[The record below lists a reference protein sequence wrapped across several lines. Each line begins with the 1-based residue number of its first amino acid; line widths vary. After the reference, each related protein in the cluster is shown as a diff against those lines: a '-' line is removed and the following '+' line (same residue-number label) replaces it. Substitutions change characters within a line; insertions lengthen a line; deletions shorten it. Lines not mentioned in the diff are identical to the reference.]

1 MLAQVTALDNVEPV
15 TSTQP
20 RELRITAV
28 RHGETTWNNER
39 LIQGHTN
46 SSLNAEGR
54 DQAFNLAESLRG
66 IGFDSLVTSD
76 LDRAKETAA
85 IIGEVL
91 GLVPSS
97 NPLLRE
103 RCFGELE
110 GLSADVLTSE
120 LTGIEDGVY
129 VNPDARPPGGES
141 FRDVVKRAE
150 EFLDQAE
157 KQWPSGQIL
166 VVTHGGMVQALSAAV
181 SGQPLEETRW
191 FRVGNCS
198 VWTF

>member
-1 MLAQVTALDNVEPV
+1 V

-28 RHGETTWNNER
+28 RHGETTWNSER

-54 DQAFNLAESLRG
+54 EQALKLAESLRRL
-66 IGFDSLVTSD
+66 GFDYLVTSD
-76 LDRAKETAA
+76 LDRAKETAT

-91 GLVPSS
+91 GLTPSS
-97 NPLLRE
+97 DPLLRE

-120 LTGIEDGVY
+120 LTGLEDGVY

-141 FRDVVKRAE
+141 FRDVVRRAQ
-150 EFLDQAE
+150 EFIERADA
-157 KQWPSGQIL
+157 QWPAGQLL
-166 VVTHGGMVQALSAAV
+166 VVTHGGMVQALRAAV
-181 SGQPLEETRW
+181 SGQPLEETKW
-191 FRVGNCS
+191 FRVGNCT